1 MKRFA
6 SSIEGLFT
14 IAAVALLLINWCG
27 CVNAI
32 NVAIASSNGLGEL
45 LDSSAP
51 VLETKCTRAYQAIP
65 QLEQDKRAA
74 EVRRLDEV
82 CLPLA
87 LAYDS
92 ARATHVAT
100 IAAILAA
107 QAAEHGKRPDAARML
122 ALGAQAVSA
131 AEALAASV
139 QAVSQARP

>member
-1 MKRFA
+1 MKRFL
-6 SSIEGLFT
+6 SSLEGLFA
-14 IAAVALLLINWCG
+14 IAAVALLLLSWCG
-27 CVNAI
+27 CVNAV

-45 LDSSAP
+45 LDSSAS
-51 VLETKCTRAYQAIP
+51 VLEAKCTRAYQAIP

-74 EVRRLDEV
+74 ELRRLDEV

-107 QAAEHGKRPDAARML
+107 QAAEQGKRPDAARML